1 MKIISIEITESPLI
15 LPNAGVIHTLSGK
28 KIYRS
33 VKLLEKEV
41 PNGRKRRS
49 VAKALT
55 NSIVDIYT
63 LPDQFE
69 AIVDSVI
76 ICNTTSSNIN
86 GFLYFYEGS
95 TTTQFLIVNNKQI
108 AGNDF

>member
-41 PNGRKRRS
+41 PNGRKKKISSESPHKFHSGHLYASRS
-49 VAKALT
+49 
-55 NSIVDIYT
+55 I
-63 LPDQFE
+63 
-69 AIVDSVI
+69 
-76 ICNTTSSNIN
+76 
-86 GFLYFYEGS
+86 
-95 TTTQFLIVNNKQI
+95 
-108 AGNDF
+108 